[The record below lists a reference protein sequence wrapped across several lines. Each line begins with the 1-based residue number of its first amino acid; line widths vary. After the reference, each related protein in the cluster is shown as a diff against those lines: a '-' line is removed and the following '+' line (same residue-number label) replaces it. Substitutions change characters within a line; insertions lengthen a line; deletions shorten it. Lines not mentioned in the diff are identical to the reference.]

1 MAAEEQPKGG
11 TAVSSG
17 EAIAA
22 GSATGNGS
30 EKPVAIPA
38 TSTENR
44 RAEDMSE
51 SKNQGDIQGEL
62 GKVHDGLAAR
72 KCSKGMSLN
81 LHRMAGTAKLAHD
94 SATATSQA
102 GAVPGEFMLLP
113 HFDGPEC

>member
-62 GKVHDGLAAR
+62 GKSPRWTSGEEMLKGDVTELAPNGR
-72 KCSKGMSLN
+72 
-81 LHRMAGTAKLAHD
+81 H
-94 SATATSQA
+94 SQA
-102 GAVPGEFMLLP
+102 GARFRYCNQPSGCSSRRVYASAAL
-113 HFDGPEC
+113 